1 MIWSLWHWHGAPR
14 KLLGCLWAY
23 NQKSAGWTARE
34 RAGRAGHRSSI
45 IFLIYLILNQNSVV
59 NTTPAA
65 LWAWPSCQTVAMP
78 MPASAASPSV
88 SLAWSLPLVSEPL
101 GVSLCHPKG
110 SRAAW
115 LLVWLTHGV
124 GANYIGSRGSQ
135 RVATGTC
142 HRRLRGEFTDGQAI
156 SIKPSSPPIL
166 LWITV
171 LNPLNYLN
179 SISVGIL
186 EASCSD

>member
-1 MIWSLWHWHGAPR
+1 MGVQSQVCR
-14 KLLGCLWAY
+14 VDS
-23 NQKSAGWTARE
+23 QRE
-34 RAGRAGHRSSI
+34 GRSSRTPLQHHI
-45 IFLIYLILNQNSVV
+45 SHLF
-59 NTTPAA
+59 NTKSKFGCQHH
-65 LWAWPSCQTVAMP
+65 SCSSPGLAELSDVAMP
-78 MPASAASPSV
+78 MPASATSPSV